1 MKKLRFRKW
10 VTVTLSIILMLALL
24 LLTSVEFDSIRTE
37 IIFGS
42 TCFAVIVVN
51 AILLNLY
58 S

>member
-10 VTVTLSIILMLALL
+10 VTVTLSIVLMIALL
-24 LLTSVEFDSIRTE
+24 LLTSVEFESIKTE

-42 TCFAVIVVN
+42 TCFLVIVVN